1 MQMTSTNATDAAGIL
16 YRERLTPSLWAFV
29 SAAVVAPMAAM
40 VFVPFDKT
48 IALAAGIVVAVLVVV
63 LMIAAAP
70 RVEVRGGELVA
81 GRAHIPV
88 EFLDDVAPFTGDEA
102 RNARGPGLQRDAW
115 HLIRGGIDGIMQAR
129 VTDPDDPTS
138 VWVVSSRTPDRLTAA
153 VRRAQRTAT
162 TAG

>member
-1 MQMTSTNATDAAGIL
+1 MTSTNATDAAGII

-40 VFVPFDKT
+40 VFVPFDTT

-88 EFLDDVAPFTGDEA
+88 GFLDDVEPFVGNEA
-102 RNARGPGLQRDAW
+102 RDLRGPGLQRDAW
-115 HLIRGGIDGIMQAR
+115 HLIRGGIDGIVQAR
-129 VTDPDDPTS
+129 VTDPADPTP
-138 VWVVSSRTPDRLTAA
+138 VWVISSRTPDRLTAA
-153 VRRAQRTAT
+153 VRRAQRAGTT
-162 TAG
+162 TA